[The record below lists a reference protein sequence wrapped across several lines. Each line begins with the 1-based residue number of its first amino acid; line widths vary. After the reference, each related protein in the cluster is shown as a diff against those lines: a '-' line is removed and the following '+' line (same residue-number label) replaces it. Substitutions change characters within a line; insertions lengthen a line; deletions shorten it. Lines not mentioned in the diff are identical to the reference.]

1 MGHWKDLLLFF
12 IIRPSTR
19 RSSRVESSRI
29 RNSPAKR
36 LYIYIPFF
44 VFFLHYRYRS
54 RSSSSSSSLYTISS
68 SLIQKKKT
76 RLSLGWL
83 LVAQHRLGSGKT
95 RSGTRNRSWRLR
107 INACIACMHCLWL
120 LNYF

>member
-36 LYIYIPFF
+36 LYIYTILS
-44 VFFLHYRYRS
+44 FFLHYRYRS